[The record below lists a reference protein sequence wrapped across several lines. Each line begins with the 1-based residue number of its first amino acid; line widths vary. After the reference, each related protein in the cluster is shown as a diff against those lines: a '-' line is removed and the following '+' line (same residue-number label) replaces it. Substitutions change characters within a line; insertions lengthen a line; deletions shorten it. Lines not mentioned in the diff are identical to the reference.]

1 MTRVVFVLT
10 ILAVLFPNLGEGAEL
25 ALEARLRILDQDRAP
40 QGYIRPRQPFF
51 LEAVLELEED
61 WPGEPPQVGLKVF
74 DQGTLLM
81 EVEGLGEVSE
91 GTVRF
96 RSPLHMLDR
105 VSAQVEVAIALQE
118 GAGAWRELERVRVY
132 VVDQPIT
139 LPPDRVMM
147 VSKDRLEFEF
157 HGEYPIS
164 PTAPVYEYFPDG
176 ARPIEFSKFIVGAQ
190 DVQATVFQGE
200 IVRID
205 ILTPQVIDKMRV
217 LITTDQ
223 FARTEHT
230 VLRISPVNAGF
241 FVEERRT
248 GRGFTA
254 SPGEQI
260 EVRAKGETLLI
271 RDPHGTIWE
280 FANRVYITPWPGGM
294 IQIDSFQRGVSPRF
308 HPQYRGKF
316 ELTVRPEDK
325 FQVINEVSLEEY
337 LYQVVPSE
345 MPISWP
351 LEALK
356 AQAVAARTYAVAQAI
371 NSRNGHRG
379 YHVDDSTSSQVY
391 NNQREAERT
400 TRAIDETFGQILQ
413 HGDGTIGSTYFYA
426 SSPEDAAAPWYKWS
440 FSLSGAEL
448 SAMLNRT
455 LPQKVGTVTDVRIA
469 AQDSSGQVTCLAVY
483 GTEGK
488 VEVRGELNVRSVLRP
503 AKQYTGG
510 GDVVM
515 ERSGGAVLNQAL
527 LPSAYFSLDIT
538 RDGEGRIS
546 SIKVSGGGSGH
557 GQGMS
562 QWGAK
567 QMADNGRSFVEIL
580 QRYYPDRHLVLYTE
594 SKKR

>member
-81 EVEGLGEVSE
+81 EVEGLGELAKGPCASAL
-91 GTVRF
+91 
-96 RSPLHMLDR
+96 PHMLDR

-223 FARTEHT
+223 FADRDT
-230 VLRISPVNAGF
+230 VLAAQPC
-241 FVEERRT
+241 E
-248 GRGFTA
+248 RGFRRKNGA
-254 SPGEQI
+254 RDGDSPHPLGAGECGLK
-260 EVRAKGETLLI
+260 EKYLLI
-271 RDPHGTIWE
+271 QTPRDYLGVCQQSVHHPLAWGHD
-280 FANRVYITPWPGGM
+280 
-294 IQIDSFQRGVSPRF
+294 QIDSFQRGVSPGF
-308 HPQYRGKF
+308 TPVQ
-316 ELTVRPEDK
+316 
-325 FQVINEVSLEEY
+325 EV
-337 LYQVVPSE
+337 
-345 MPISWP
+345 
-351 LEALK
+351 
-356 AQAVAARTYAVAQAI
+356 
-371 NSRNGHRG
+371 
-379 YHVDDSTSSQVY
+379 
-391 NNQREAERT
+391 
-400 TRAIDETFGQILQ
+400 
-413 HGDGTIGSTYFYA
+413 
-426 SSPEDAAAPWYKWS
+426 
-440 FSLSGAEL
+440 
-448 SAMLNRT
+448 
-455 LPQKVGTVTDVRIA
+455 
-469 AQDSSGQVTCLAVY
+469 
-483 GTEGK
+483 
-488 VEVRGELNVRSVLRP
+488 
-503 AKQYTGG
+503 
-510 GDVVM
+510 
-515 ERSGGAVLNQAL
+515 
-527 LPSAYFSLDIT
+527 
-538 RDGEGRIS
+538 
-546 SIKVSGGGSGH
+546 
-557 GQGMS
+557 
-562 QWGAK
+562 
-567 QMADNGRSFVEIL
+567 
-580 QRYYPDRHLVLYTE
+580 
-594 SKKR
+594 